1 MLRQLGPARLAIMGF
16 VAVGLIAF
24 FMFMSTRLGSAEMS
38 LLFGDLAIE
47 DAGAISQRL
56 EADNIPFEVRGNG
69 TQIYVPA
76 DSVGRLRLTM
86 AADGLPGG
94 GSVGYELFDQTDAIG
109 TTNFVQRIN
118 HVRALEG
125 ELARTISALAQVQTA
140 RVHLVLPRRELF
152 TRDKQEPTASV
163 VLKLRGSSIQ
173 GSQVLA
179 IQNLVASAVPGLTTD
194 QISVVDHTG
203 RLHARGGGTDDS
215 NLSGANGEE
224 ARQRYEARLARSIE
238 KLLES
243 TIGFGGVRAEIS
255 AEIDFD
261 RVTTTNE
268 SYDPDGQVVRST
280 QSVEQE
286 DANSEA
292 QNNDSVSITNNLPNA
307 GSVDGAGDNNRNTNS
322 SRRAEETVNFEISR
336 KVTTLVRES
345 GQVKRISVAVLVD
358 GTYDAEGTYSPRSD
372 DELENYVALVKSTIG
387 FNEERGDVVQVINQ
401 QFVAPDIGDE
411 VAVEAGL
418 LGFQKN
424 DIFRLAEM
432 LVLGIVA
439 VLVLLLVVRPLL
451 TRAFDAAAT
460 ANAASESAAM
470 LPAGAEQMRL
480 APPSGDYEALESS
493 GDAEP
498 MPREIEAEDD
508 PEIDIAQVDGKVKKS
523 SLSQINQIVEKHPDE
538 TISIMRG
545 WMYQDA

>member
-1 MLRQLGPARLAIMGF
+1 MLRQLGPARLAIMGI

-24 FMFMSTRLGSAEMS
+24 FMFMSARLGTTEMS
-38 LLFGDLAIE
+38 LLFGDLAVN
-47 DAGAISQRL
+47 DAGAITQRL
-56 EADNIPFEVRGNG
+56 EGDNIPFEIRGGG
-69 TQIYVPA
+69 TQIFVPTDA
-76 DSVGRLRLTM
+76 VARLRLTM
-86 AADGLPGG
+86 AADGLPNG
-94 GSVGYELFDQTDAIG
+94 GSIGYELFDQSDAIG

-152 TRDKQEPTASV
+152 TRDRQQPTASV
-163 VLKLRGSSIQ
+163 VLRLRGSAIQ
-173 GSQVLA
+173 ASQVVA

-194 QISVVDHTG
+194 QISIVDQTG
-203 RLHARGGGTDDS
+203 RLHARGGGSNDDA
-215 NLSGANGEE
+215 LSGANGEE
-224 ARQRYEARLARSIE
+224 ARQRYEARIARSIE

-243 TIGFGGVRAEIS
+243 TIGFGGVRAEVS

-286 DANSEA
+286 DATSEA
-292 QNNDSVSITNNLPNA
+292 QTNDSVSITNNLPNA
-307 GSVDGAGDNNRNTNS
+307 GSVDGAGDANRNTNS

-345 GQVKRISVAVLVD
+345 GQVNRISVAVLVD
-358 GTYDAEGTYSPRSD
+358 GTYDAEGTYSPRSSED
-372 DELENYVALVKSTIG
+372 LENYMTLVRSAIG

-401 QFVAPDIGDE
+401 QFVAPDFGD
-411 VAVEAGL
+411 AAPAEAGL
-418 LGFQKN
+418 LGFEKS
-424 DIFRLAEM
+424 DLFRLAEM
-432 LVLGIVA
+432 LVLGIVS

-451 TRAFDAAAT
+451 TRAFDVAAS
-460 ANAASESAAM
+460 ANAAGEAAAL

-480 APPSGDYEALESS
+480 PAPNGEFEALDMGGEFDAMPES
-493 GDAEP
+493 GEEEADA
-498 MPREIEAEDD
+498 
-508 PEIDIAQVDGKVKKS
+508 EIDIAQIDGKVKKS

>member
-1 MLRQLGPARLAIMGF
+1 MLQQLGPARLAIMGF
-16 VAVGLIAF
+16 VAVGLVAF
-24 FMFMSTRLGSAEMS
+24 FMFMSTRLGSTDMS
-38 LLFGDLAIE
+38 LLFGDLAVE

-56 EADNIPFEVRGNG
+56 ESSNIPFEVRGNG
-69 TQIYVPA
+69 TQIYVPS

-86 AADGLPGG
+86 AADGLPNG

-173 GSQVLA
+173 ASQVLA
-179 IQNLVASAVPGLTTD
+179 VQNLVASAVPGLTTD

-203 RLHARGGGTDDS
+203 RLHARGGGSSDDG
-215 NLSGANGEE
+215 LSGANGEE

-261 RVTTTNE
+261 RVTTTDE

-307 GSVDGAGDNNRNTNS
+307 GSVDGAGDANRNTNN

-358 GTYDAEGTYSPRSD
+358 GTYDAEGSYSPRSAED
-372 DELENYVALVKSTIG
+372 LENYVALVKSAIG

-424 DIFRLAEM
+424 DLFRLAEM
-432 LVLGIVA
+432 LVLGIVS

-460 ANAASESAAM
+460 ANAAGEAAAM

-480 APPSGDYEALESS
+480 APPSGDYEALDMSAE
-493 GDAEP
+493 AEP
-498 MPREIEAEDD
+498 MPREIDEDDD

>member
-24 FMFMSTRLGSAEMS
+24 FMFMSARLGNTEMS
-38 LLFGDLAIE
+38 LLFGDLAVE

-69 TQIYVPA
+69 NQIYVPS
-76 DSVGRLRLTM
+76 DSVGRLRLSM
-86 AADGLPGG
+86 AADGLPNG

-118 HVRALEG
+118 LVRALEG

-152 TRDKQEPTASV
+152 SRDQQQPTASV
-163 VLKLRGSSIQ
+163 VLKLRGTSIQ
-173 GSQVLA
+173 ASQVLA
-179 IQNLVASAVPGLTTD
+179 VQNLVASAVPGLTTD
-194 QISVVDHTG
+194 QISVVDQTG
-203 RLHARGGGTDDS
+203 RLHARGGGSSDEG
-215 NLSGANGEE
+215 LSGTNGEE

-261 RVTTTNE
+261 RVTTTDE

-286 DANSEA
+286 DASSEA
-292 QNNDSVSITNNLPNA
+292 ANNDSVSIANNLPNA
-307 GSVDGAGDNNRNTNS
+307 GSLDGSADNRNSNK

-358 GTYDAEGTYSPRSD
+358 GTYDAEGNYSPRSAED
-372 DELENYVALVKSTIG
+372 LENYVALVKSVIG

-401 QFVAPDIGDE
+401 QFVVPDIGDGI
-411 VAVEAGL
+411 AAEAGL
-418 LGFQKN
+418 FGFEKS
-424 DIFRLAEM
+424 DLFRLAEI
-432 LVLGIVA
+432 LVLGIVS

-451 TRAFDAAAT
+451 TRAFDAAGA
-460 ANAASESAAM
+460 ANTASETAAM

-480 APPSGDYEALESS
+480 AGPSGEFEALEMG
-493 GDAEP
+493 GDLEA
-498 MPREIEAEDD
+498 MPRDGDEEEEG
-508 PEIDIAQVDGKVKKS
+508 EIDISQVDGKVKKS

>member
-1 MLRQLGPARLAIMGF
+1 MGL

-24 FMFMSTRLGSAEMS
+24 FMFMSTRLGNTEMS
-38 LLFGDLAIE
+38 LLFGDLAVE

-69 TQIYVPA
+69 TQLYVPS

-86 AADGLPGG
+86 AADGLPNG
-94 GSVGYELFDQTDAIG
+94 GSVGYELFDNTDAIG

-125 ELARTISALAQVQTA
+125 ELARTIAALAQVQTA

-152 TRDKQEPTASV
+152 SRNQQTATASV
-163 VLKLRGSSIQ
+163 VLRLRGTSIQ
-173 GSQVLA
+173 ASQVLA

-194 QISVVDHTG
+194 QISIVDHTG
-203 RLHARGGGTDDS
+203 RLHARGGGSDDDG
-215 NLSGANGEE
+215 LSGANGEE
-224 ARQRYEARLARSIE
+224 ARQRYETRLARSIE

-286 DANSEA
+286 DATSEA
-292 QNNDSVSITNNLPNA
+292 ANNDSVSITNNLPNA
-307 GSVDGAGDNNRNTNS
+307 GSVDGAGDNRNSNN
-322 SRRAEETVNFEISR
+322 SRRNEETVNFEISR

-358 GTYDAEGTYSPRSD
+358 GTYDAEGNYAPRSGQD
-372 DELENYVALVKSTIG
+372 LENYVTLVKSAIG

-401 QFVAPDIGDE
+401 QFVAPDIGEE
-411 VAVEAGL
+411 VPVDAGL
-418 LGFQKN
+418 LGFEKS
-424 DIFRLAEM
+424 DLFRLAEM
-432 LVLGIVA
+432 LVLGIVS

-460 ANAASESAAM
+460 VNTASETAAM
-470 LPAGAEQMRL
+470 LPAAAEQMRL
-480 APPSGDYEALESS
+480 AAPSADFDALEMG
-493 GDAEP
+493 GDLEAKS
-498 MPREIEAEDD
+498 REIEEDD
-508 PEIDIAQVDGKVKKS
+508 DEEIDISQVNGKVKKS

>member
-24 FMFMSTRLGSAEMS
+24 FMFMSTRLGNTDMS
-38 LLFGDLAIE
+38 LLYGDLAVE

-69 TQIYVPA
+69 TQIYVPSE
-76 DSVGRLRLTM
+76 SVGRLRLTM
-86 AADGLPGG
+86 AADGIPNG

-109 TTNFVQRIN
+109 TTKFVQRIN

-152 TRDKQEPTASV
+152 TRDKQDPTASV

-203 RLHARGGGTDDS
+203 RLHARGGGSNDDG
-215 NLSGANGEE
+215 LSGASGDE

-261 RVTTTNE
+261 RVTTTDE

-307 GSVDGAGDNNRNTNS
+307 GSVDGAGDGNRNTNS

-345 GQVKRISVAVLVD
+345 GQVKRVSVAVLVD
-358 GTYDAEGTYSPRSD
+358 GTYDAEGNYSPRSAE
-372 DELENYVALVKSTIG
+372 ELENYVTLVKSAIG

-401 QFVAPDIGDE
+401 QFVAPEIGDE
-411 VAVEAGL
+411 LPVEAGL

-451 TRAFDAAAT
+451 TRAFDVAAT
-460 ANAASESAAM
+460 ANAASETAAM

-480 APPSGDYEALESS
+480 APPSGDYEALDMNA
-493 GDAEP
+493 DAEA
-498 MPREIEAEDD
+498 MPREIEDDED

>member
-1 MLRQLGPARLAIMGF
+1 
-16 VAVGLIAF
+16 
-24 FMFMSTRLGSAEMS
+24 MS
-38 LLFGDLAIE
+38 LLFGDLAVE

-69 TQIYVPA
+69 TQIYVAA

-86 AADGLPGG
+86 AADGLPNG
-94 GSVGYELFDQTDAIG
+94 GSVGYELFDQADAIG

-125 ELARTISALAQVQTA
+125 ELARTIGALAQVQTA

-152 TRDKQEPTASV
+152 TRDKQQPTASV

-173 GSQVLA
+173 ASQIQA

-203 RLHARGGGTDDS
+203 RLHARGGGSSND

-224 ARQRYEARLARSIE
+224 ARQRYETRLARSIE

-261 RVTTTNE
+261 RVTTTDE

-292 QNNDSVSITNNLPNA
+292 QGNDSVSITNNLPNA
-307 GSVDGAGDNNRNTNS
+307 GSLDGAGDNNRNTNN

-358 GTYDAEGTYSPRSD
+358 GTYDAEGNYSPRSD
-372 DELENYVALVKSTIG
+372 EDIENYVSLVKSTIG

-401 QFVAPDIGDE
+401 QFVALDIGDE
-411 VAVEAGL
+411 APVEAGL
-418 LGFQKN
+418 LGFKKN
-424 DIFRLAEM
+424 DLFRLAEM
-432 LVLGIVA
+432 LVLGIVS

-460 ANAASESAAM
+460 ANAASETAAM
-470 LPAGAEQMRL
+470 LPAGATQMRL
-480 APPSGDYEALESS
+480 AAPSGDYEALETG
-493 GDAEP
+493 GDLEA
-498 MPREIEAEDD
+498 MPRETNEDED
-508 PEIDIAQVDGKVKKS
+508 SGIDISHVDGKVKKS